1 MFKYLN
7 EFFDDYLTSQPDKNC
22 CWFEGSWLK
31 RSEIFNLAEQ
41 TTQILKRSGFS
52 KGQRLVAL
60 MPNSPANL
68 ALMLS
73 VWRLGGIFC
82 PLNEKTGEISLLRTL
97 DLLKPFAVVVSE
109 SVKKDL
115 VDALKNSGWDCSIC
129 KRDSHLEDFS
139 GKIQPVTPE
148 DENLAVIFSTSGT
161 TGNPKAVP
169 LTHAN
174 IIDNCYAC
182 WDRLDILNTEN
193 VFLNVLPGFH
203 AFGFTV
209 CTVLPFVV
217 GATQVLIANFMPPSK
232 TLAAL
237 IESGADTLLLVP
249 TMVGFV
255 TSMLERQ
262 NKKLQN
268 IKILIT
274 GGDRYNI
281 KMDDRVK
288 NAFGVPVVEGYGITE
303 CSPVLSVNKNAE
315 IRKLGTVGP
324 ALKGFEIQLRSEN
337 DEILENA
344 SEGVLWVKGASVTPG
359 YYHAPEVNQE
369 RFKDGFFNTGDYVQI
384 DSEGYIKILD
394 RVTDIIIVGGFNV
407 YPQEVEAILSE
418 NPAVQSA
425 VVVGTPNDMS
435 GEVPK
440 AFIVRN
446 PDVKITENELIKF
459 CKERLAHYK
468 VPRVIEFIDSLPLSA
483 TGKVLRRVL
492 RQREREKI

>member
-7 EFFDDYLTSQPDKNC
+7 EFFDDYLTSKPDNNC

-52 KGQRLVAL
+52 KGQRLV
-60 MPNSPANL
+60 

-129 KRDSHLEDFS
+129 KLDSHLEDFS

-193 VFLNVLPGFH
+193 VLQFVL
-203 AFGFTV
+203 
-209 CTVLPFVV
+209 CYR
-217 GATQVLIANFMPPSK
+217 
-232 TLAAL
+232 
-237 IESGADTLLLVP
+237 LLLV
-249 TMVGFV
+249 
-255 TSMLERQ
+255 L
-262 NKKLQN
+262 
-268 IKILIT
+268 
-274 GGDRYNI
+274 
-281 KMDDRVK
+281 
-288 NAFGVPVVEGYGITE
+288 
-303 CSPVLSVNKNAE
+303 
-315 IRKLGTVGP
+315 
-324 ALKGFEIQLRSEN
+324 LKF
-337 DEILENA
+337 
-344 SEGVLWVKGASVTPG
+344 
-359 YYHAPEVNQE
+359 
-369 RFKDGFFNTGDYVQI
+369 
-384 DSEGYIKILD
+384 
-394 RVTDIIIVGGFNV
+394 
-407 YPQEVEAILSE
+407 
-418 NPAVQSA
+418 
-425 VVVGTPNDMS
+425 
-435 GEVPK
+435 
-440 AFIVRN
+440 
-446 PDVKITENELIKF
+446 
-459 CKERLAHYK
+459 
-468 VPRVIEFIDSLPLSA
+468 
-483 TGKVLRRVL
+483 
-492 RQREREKI
+492 